1 MDLKQ
6 VDPKEVFARLGG
18 YEADY
23 PGFDSTPQFTANQV
37 AYLVQPGVVLLAR
50 TRFDVNQ
57 LHGFLDGFPAELQFD
72 SYIDD
77 EDVGT
82 GNEAGADLI
91 KAAGQLCYM
100 SFGPNRTK
108 NNEAQ
113 KYINNILSSGHG
125 CYDDDTD
132 VLTAAGWKAWPSV
145 IDTDLLATRRADGVI
160 EYHRPERLVSYHHK
174 GRMYRVDARGV
185 DLLVTPDHKML
196 ACLTTTREGRT
207 KSAFELI
214 PAETIGARS
223 HAYTKSGLWTQ
234 PVQHDENDDVAA
246 LLGFAI
252 GDGSYEG
259 GNRVRFHLRRERKI
273 AWLHDRIIRLS
284 AGDSTFTLDV
294 DADNDR
300 YSVSF
305 PARLQD
311 MFAATYARNGER
323 QIPPGVLTRWSA
335 RGLHALFGGLMQ
347 ADGHAGST
355 GDTFDTTSPTLVGQF
370 QQLCLHIG
378 LAANVCYTYG
388 PDERPTS
395 YGDKPLTR
403 LSVIRREL
411 KPEVNKWSGSVGRST
426 WIDEWEGDVFCA
438 EVPNNTLYVRRNG
451 IPVWSGNSVLEHAQY
466 TLLLYGAG
474 RDFTHELVRH
484 RTGVAFSQVSQRYVD
499 GHVLRFVERP
509 EYQDDEEL
517 HQMFLRRIDAVTDE
531 YNNIA
536 RILTAKQMKGLDPM
550 LSGEKK
556 TELRKKVNQAARSC
570 LPNETEAPIVFSGNI
585 RALRHVC
592 EMRAAGAAD
601 VPIREVT
608 TRIFL
613 AMQRIEPTLF
623 ADYKLYELPGGTH
636 AVATD
641 WRKV

>member
-6 VDPKEVFARLGG
+6 VDPKEVFAQLNGNS
-18 YEADY
+18 DL
-23 PGFDSTPQFTANQV
+23 PGFDSTPRLTSAGN
-37 AYLVQPGVVLLAR
+37 AYLVAPGVVLVAR
-50 TRFDVNQ
+50 PLVMG
-57 LHGFLDGFPAELQFD
+57 HAMSGFLTGFPSELGFGD
-72 SYIDD
+72 YLHDD
-77 EDVGT
+77 AIGDGSED
-82 GNEAGADLI
+82 GADLI
-91 KAAGQLCYM
+91 KLAGQLCYM

-108 NNEAQ
+108 NAEAQ
-113 KYINNILSSGHG
+113 KYINNVLSSGHG
-125 CYDDDTD
+125 CYDAETD
-132 VLTAAGWKAWPSV
+132 VLTAAGWKAWPNV
-145 IDTDLLATRRADGVI
+145 VDNDLLATRRADGTI
-160 EYHRPERLVSYHHK
+160 EYHHPTRLVSYYHK

-196 ACLTTTREGRT
+196 ACLTTTREGRS

-234 PVQHDENDDVAA
+234 PLQPDENDDVAA

-273 AWLHDRIIRLS
+273 AWLHDRIIRLGAS
-284 AGDSTFTLDV
+284 DPAFTLDV

-305 PARLQD
+305 PPRLQD
-311 MFAATYARNGER
+311 MFAATYTRAGER
-323 QIPPGVLTRWSA
+323 QIPPGVLTRRSA
-335 RGLHALFGGLMQ
+335 QGLHALFGGLMQ

-355 GDTFDTTSPTLVGQF
+355 GDSFDTTSTTLAGQF

-388 PDERPTS
+388 PDERATS

-466 TLLLYGAG
+466 SFLLYGAG

-499 GHVLRFVERP
+499 GKVLRFVERP
-509 EYQDDEEL
+509 EYQGDPEL
-517 HQMFLRRIDAVTDE
+517 HEKFLARIDQTAATYDDL
-531 YNNIA
+531 A
-536 RILTAKQMKGLDPM
+536 RILAAKQAGGDVA
-550 LSGEKK
+550 LSSEKK
-556 TELRKKVNQAARSC
+556 TEMRKKVNQAARSA
-570 LPNETEAPIVFSGNI
+570 LTNEVEAPIMFSGNI

-601 VPIREVT
+601 VPIRGVT

-613 AMQRIEPTLF
+613 CMQHEEPTLF
-623 ADYKLYELPGGTH
+623 NDYKLYELPDGTH